1 MTRAARG
8 GLFALETVR
17 RAHLSEDVVR
27 QIREQIALGHLQA
40 GDKLPPERE
49 LARKFHIGRSSVRD
63 AMRSLQLMGL
73 VRSRQGAGSVV
84 CDVSADSLIAPLSRV
99 LLDKRELVD
108 ELLDVRGIL
117 EPALAARAAL
127 RATAAEIERMEAI
140 LRRQEAKVRSGQ
152 PCVQE
157 DSEFHYL
164 VAVAARN
171 TVVDRIVDLLM
182 DLLRDSRARRL
193 QVPGRSER
201 SLAGH
206 ERILAAI
213 ARHDPAAARAAMLR
227 HLGEVGE
234 LIAHAQRS
242 AMRE

>member
-1 MTRAARG
+1 MTRPARG
-8 GLFALETVR
+8 VLFGLQTVR

-27 QIREQIALGHLQA
+27 QIKEQIALGHLQP

-84 CDVSADSLIAPLSRV
+84 CDLSADSLVGPLSRA
-99 LLDKRELVD
+99 LADKRELVD

-117 EPALAARAAL
+117 EPALAARAAQN
-127 RATAAEIERMEAI
+127 ATAAEIDRLEAI
-140 LRRQEAKVRSGQ
+140 LRRQEAKVRHAE
-152 PCVQE
+152 PCVEE
-157 DSEFHYL
+157 DSEFHYII
-164 VAVAARN
+164 AVAARN
-171 TVVDRIVDLLM
+171 SVVDRILDLLM
-182 DLLRDSRARRL
+182 DLLRDSRARGL
-193 QVPGRSER
+193 QAPGRSEK

-213 ARHDPAAARAAMLR
+213 ARHDPGAARAAMLR

-234 LIAHAQRS
+234 LIRGAQRS
-242 AMRE
+242 TGQE